1 MIQTNGLSKA
11 VKVFTIIS
19 GSIVIVG
26 FLWYFIVDR
35 FTIVNKVNEHD
46 KNITVIFDTLNK
58 HLDESKI
65 DNSSVRNIEYNLK
78 RMLEKNGMEWKTLEI
93 R

>member
-26 FLWYFIVDR
+26 FLWYFIVDG

-46 KNITVIFDTLNK
+46 KNITLIFDTLNK
-58 HLDESKI
+58 HLDESKG

-78 RMLEKNGMEWKTLEI
+78 RMLEKNGMEWKTLETK
-93 R
+93 